1 MTMKITVNRV
11 PSEGLAEEFVCDPA
25 TLDMSRIDVEPQ
37 HPLTVSAFSTLAGRE
52 LVVRAQIRCQARL
65 ECGRCL
71 QLFEQPL
78 STSAIL
84 CYEVQPTDV
93 VDITEDVRQ
102 ELILTYPMSPMCH
115 EGCRG
120 LCPMCGLNL
129 NITRCQHD
137 QAR

>member
-1 MTMKITVNRV
+1 MNIPVSRV
-11 PSEGLAEEFVCDPA
+11 PSEGLTEDFTCDPA
-25 TLDMSRIDVEPQ
+25 TLDVTRVDVQPKN
-37 HPLTVSAFSTLAGRE
+37 PLTVSALSTLTGRE
-52 LVVRAQIRCQARL
+52 LIVRAQINCQVQL

-71 QLFEQPL
+71 QLFEQPI

-84 CYEVQPTDV
+84 SYEVQPTDV

-102 ELILTYPMSPMCH
+102 ELILAYPMSPMCR

-120 LCPMCGLNL
+120 LCLVCGQNL

-137 QAR
+137 Q